1 MTTRPSSS
9 SPQVTG
15 ESWGRPFLRVV
26 TSVARWRG
34 RTKSSSSSRSTRS
47 VVAKLRGMA
56 ASLPDASTGSAPGDR
71 RDDADLGALGGGAAE
86 AGEEAHVVVADVDV
100 HEAPDLAAV
109 VEHAGLDAVVVRLEV
124 LEHPTERGSLRGD
137 LGGAVGVVAQ
147 DGGDRDADA
156 HGLLSPRW
164 G

>member
-9 SPQVTG
+9 TPQVTG

-34 RTKSSSSSRSTRS
+34 RTKASSSSRSTRS
-47 VVAKLRGMA
+47 LVARLRGMP
-56 ASLPDASTGSAPGDR
+56 ASLPDASAACDR

-86 AGEEAHVVVADVDV
+86 AVEEAHVVVTDVDV

-109 VEHAGLDAVVVRLEV
+109 VQHAGLDAAVVR
-124 LEHPTERGSLRGD
+124 
-137 LGGAVGVVAQ
+137 
-147 DGGDRDADA
+147 
-156 HGLLSPRW
+156 
-164 G
+164 